1 MNSLKEKKALLKKLE
16 EAYTTCLECGR
27 EHGVYSV
34 GCSSVWT
41 GMCNVCGQESRVT
54 EARDFGYFSR
64 KIRQLKKEIKDEV
77 SNCKAKKFKSK
88 ESTSQS
94 DGE

>member
-1 MNSLKEKKALLKKLE
+1 
-16 EAYTTCLECGR
+16 
-27 EHGVYSV
+27 
-34 GCSSVWT
+34 
-41 GMCNVCGQESRVT
+41 MCNVCGQESRVT

-64 KIRQLKKEIKDEV
+64 KIRQLKKEIKDET
-77 SNCKAKKFKSK
+77 SNCKAKKLKSK